1 MGECFPIVPVQM
13 GVAFPSLSL
22 SVALSL
28 KPTHIELKYFR
39 DAVQSI
45 ESPHR
50 DKRGASK
57 VANEVLKKGGEVASD
72 VSGEMRGFDF
82 EGMRF
87 GVKAWR
93 ASASDAREHGSP
105 AVPIVLVHGFAQ
117 QASTWDDTARLL
129 ANAGAECFG
138 FELAGHGAGACS
150 AGGDPAERP
159 DFFDLCFQ
167 ARALL
172 AFCRVVARDA
182 GVAPVLVGYS
192 MGGRVA
198 LQAACLAADDLRDG
212 GELNRISLRSSA
224 AFASR
229 NRACHLDAAAGD
241 LRDGDQFD
249 RISLRS
255 FAAFAPCG
263 RTGRLDMAESG
274 QWDTAAT
281 PVGDAARISVAAPFS
296 ALVLESAGTGP
307 ADDAAREALRERNF
321 AWAARVRD
329 EGVSAFMDW
338 WAGLPLFE
346 SQRNLANDQQERLRA
361 GRLANDAESLALSFE
376 RAGAHVMPSKQETV
390 RALCELSRRGIPVS
404 YLAGELDAKYCK
416 VLADLQAESQGAV
429 SCRVVPAAGHSI
441 HLEQSEAFNAIL
453 EEVVESCTPK
463 PAAP

>member
-1 MGECFPIVPVQM
+1 M
-13 GVAFPSLSL
+13 
-22 SVALSL
+22 
-28 KPTHIELKYFR
+28 
-39 DAVQSI
+39 QSI
-45 ESPHR
+45 ESSHR

-57 VANEVLKKGGEVASD
+57 VANEVLKKGGEVASE
-72 VSGEMRGFDF
+72 VSGETRGFDF
-82 EGMRF
+82 EGTRF

-93 ASASDAREHGSP
+93 ASASDARESGSP
-105 AVPIVLVHGFAQ
+105 TVPIVLVHGFAQ
-117 QASTWDDTARLL
+117 QASTWDDVARLL
-129 ANAGAECFG
+129 ADAGARCFG

-198 LQAACLAADDLRDG
+198 LQAACLAAGDLRGG

-224 AFASR
+224 AFAP
-229 NRACHLDAAAGD
+229 C
-241 LRDGDQFD
+241 D
-249 RISLRS
+249 RTR
-255 FAAFAPCG
+255 
-263 RTGRLDMAESG
+263 RLDVAG
-274 QWDTAAT
+274 ACQRDVAAN
-281 PVGDAARISVAAPFS
+281 VARMSAAAPFS

-321 AWAARVRD
+321 AWAARVRG

-346 SQRNLANDQQERLRA
+346 SQQHLPAELRERLRA
-361 GRLANDAESLALSFE
+361 GRLANDKESLALSFE
-376 RAGAHVMPSKQETV
+376 RAGAHAMPSQGESI
-390 RALCELSRRGIPVS
+390 RALCELAAKGIPVS

-416 VLADLQAESQGAV
+416 VLADLRAESQGAV
-429 SCRVVPAAGHSI
+429 SCRIVPAAGHNI
-441 HLEQSEAFNAIL
+441 HLEQPRAFGAIL

>member
-1 MGECFPIVPVQM
+1 M

-57 VANEVLKKGGEVASD
+57 VANEVLKKGGEVASE
-72 VSGEMRGFDF
+72 VPGETSGFDF

-93 ASASDAREHGSP
+93 ASASGAREGGSP

-117 QASTWDDTARLL
+117 QASTWDDMARLL
-129 ANAGAECFG
+129 ADAGARCFG

-172 AFCRVVARDA
+172 AFCRVVACDA

-192 MGGRVA
+192 MGGRVV
-198 LQAACLAADDLRDG
+198 LQAACLVAGDLRG
-212 GELNRISLRSSA
+212 GEFGRAALGSSA

-229 NRACHLDAAAGD
+229 NRACRLDAAAGD
-241 LRDGDQFD
+241 LRDGDQLD

-255 FAAFAPCG
+255 SAAFAPCG

-274 QWDTAAT
+274 QRDTAAT
-281 PVGDAARISVAAPFS
+281 PVGDAARMSAAAPFS
-296 ALVLESAGTGP
+296 ALVLESAGLGP
-307 ADDAAREALRERNF
+307 VDDAAREALRERNF

-338 WAGLPLFE
+338 WAVLPLFE
-346 SQRNLANDQQERLRA
+346 SQRNLANDQRKRLRA
-361 GRLANDAESLALSFE
+361 GRLVNDAESLALSFE
-376 RAGAHVMPSKQETV
+376 RAGAHAMPSQGESI
-390 RALCELSRRGIPVS
+390 RALCELAARGIPVS

-416 VLADLQAESQGAV
+416 VLADLRAESQGAI
-429 SCRVVPAAGHSI
+429 SCRIVPAAGHNI
-441 HLEQSEAFNAIL
+441 HLEQPEAFGAIL
-453 EEVVESCTPK
+453 EEVVESCTPE

>member
-1 MGECFPIVPVQM
+1 M
-13 GVAFPSLSL
+13 
-22 SVALSL
+22 
-28 KPTHIELKYFR
+28 
-39 DAVQSI
+39 
-45 ESPHR
+45 
-50 DKRGASK
+50 
-57 VANEVLKKGGEVASD
+57 ANEVLKKGGEVASE
-72 VSGEMRGFDF
+72 VPGETSGFDF

-93 ASASDAREHGSP
+93 ASASDAREGGAS

-117 QASTWDDTARLL
+117 QASTWDDAARLL
-129 ANAGAECFG
+129 ADTGARCFG

-198 LQAACLAADDLRDG
+198 LQAACLAADDLRGG
-212 GELNRISLRSSA
+212 GEL
-224 AFASR
+224 
-229 NRACHLDAAAGD
+229 
-241 LRDGDQFD
+241 D
-249 RISLRS
+249 RTALRS

-274 QWDTAAT
+274 QRDTAAT
-281 PVGDAARISVAAPFS
+281 PVGDAARMSAAAPFS

-307 ADDAAREALRERNF
+307 ADDAAREALRERNL
-321 AWAARVRD
+321 AWAARVRGD
-329 EGVSAFMDW
+329 GVSAFMDW

-346 SQRNLANDQQERLRA
+346 SQRNLDDGQRERLRA

-376 RAGAHVMPSKQETV
+376 RAGAHAMPSQGESI
-390 RALCELSRRGIPVS
+390 RALCELAARDIPVS

-416 VLADLQAESQGAV
+416 VASTLRAESQGAI
-429 SCRVVPAAGHSI
+429 SCRIVPAAGHNI
-441 HLEQSEAFNAIL
+441 HLEQPEAVGAIL

>member
-1 MGECFPIVPVQM
+1 M

-28 KPTHIELKYFR
+28 KPEHIELKYFR

-45 ESPHR
+45 EWPHR
-50 DKRGASK
+50 GKRGTAK
-57 VANEVLKKGGEVASD
+57 VASEVLKKGGEVTSE
-72 VSGEMRGFDF
+72 VWGETRGFDF

-87 GVKAWR
+87 GMKAWR
-93 ASASDAREHGSP
+93 ASASGAREGGALS
-105 AVPIVLVHGFAQ
+105 APIVLVHGFAQ
-117 QASTWDDTARLL
+117 QASTWDKVALSL
-129 ANAGAECFG
+129 SHAGVECFA

-159 DFFDLCFQ
+159 GFFDLCFQ

-224 AFASR
+224 AFAPCD
-229 NRACHLDAAAGD
+229 RA
-241 LRDGDQFD
+241 R
-249 RISLRS
+249 
-255 FAAFAPCG
+255 
-263 RTGRLDMAESG
+263 RLDVAG
-274 QWDTAAT
+274 ACQRDVTAN
-281 PVGDAARISVAAPFS
+281 AARMSAAVPFS
-296 ALVLESAGTGP
+296 ALVLESAGLGP
-307 ADDAAREALRERNF
+307 VDDAAREALRERNF
-321 AWAARVRD
+321 AWAARVRG

-346 SQRNLANDQQERLRA
+346 SQQYLSADQRERLRA
-361 GRLANDAESLALSFE
+361 GRLANDTESLALSFE
-376 RAGAHVMPSKQETV
+376 RAGAHAMSSQGESI
-390 RALCELSRRGIPVS
+390 RMLCELSRRGVPVS
-404 YLAGELDAKYCK
+404 YLAGRLDAKYCK
-416 VLADLQAESQGAV
+416 VLADLRADSHDAV
-429 SCRVVPAAGHSI
+429 SCRVAPAAGHNI
-441 HLEQSEAFNAIL
+441 HLEQPEMFASIL
-453 EEVVESCTPK
+453 KEVVESCTPE

>member
-1 MGECFPIVPVQM
+1 M
-13 GVAFPSLSL
+13 
-22 SVALSL
+22 
-28 KPTHIELKYFR
+28 
-39 DAVQSI
+39 
-45 ESPHR
+45 
-50 DKRGASK
+50 
-57 VANEVLKKGGEVASD
+57 ANEVLKKGGEVASD

-93 ASASDAREHGSP
+93 ASASGAREGGSP

-198 LQAACLAADDLRDG
+198 LQAACLAADNLQDG
-212 GELNRISLRSSA
+212 GPKDGGQLDRISLRSSA
-224 AFASR
+224 AFAS
-229 NRACHLDAAAGD
+229 
-241 LRDGDQFD
+241 
-249 RISLRS
+249 
-255 FAAFAPCG
+255 CG

-274 QWDTAAT
+274 QRDTAAT
-281 PVGDAARISVAAPFS
+281 PVGDAARMSAAAPFS

-307 ADDAAREALRERNF
+307 ADDAAREALRERNL
-321 AWAARVRD
+321 AWAARVRG

-346 SQRNLANDQQERLRA
+346 SQRNLANDQRERLRA
-361 GRLANDAESLALSFE
+361 GRLANDTESLALSFE
-376 RAGAHVMPSKQETV
+376 RAGAHVMPPKQETI
-390 RALCELSRRGIPVS
+390 RALCELAAQGIPVS

-416 VLADLQAESQGAV
+416 VLADLRAESQGAI
-429 SCRVVPAAGHSI
+429 SCRIVPAAGHNI
-441 HLEQSEAFNAIL
+441 HLEQPRAFGAIL

-463 PAAP
+463 PVAP

>member
-1 MGECFPIVPVQM
+1 M
-13 GVAFPSLSL
+13 
-22 SVALSL
+22 
-28 KPTHIELKYFR
+28 
-39 DAVQSI
+39 
-45 ESPHR
+45 
-50 DKRGASK
+50 
-57 VANEVLKKGGEVASD
+57 ANEVLKKGGEVASE
-72 VSGEMRGFDF
+72 VPGETSGFDF

-93 ASASDAREHGSP
+93 ASASGAREGGSP

-117 QASTWDDTARLL
+117 QASTWDDMARLL
-129 ANAGAECFG
+129 ADAGARCFG

-172 AFCRVVARDA
+172 AFCGAVARDA

-198 LQAACLAADDLRDG
+198 LRAACLAAGDLRDG
-212 GELNRISLRSSA
+212 DQLDRISLRSSA
-224 AFASR
+224 AFA
-229 NRACHLDAAAGD
+229 
-241 LRDGDQFD
+241 
-249 RISLRS
+249 
-255 FAAFAPCG
+255 PCG
-263 RTGRLDMAESG
+263 RDRRLDAI
-274 QWDTAAT
+274 AAL
-281 PVGDAARISVAAPFS
+281 I
-296 ALVLESAGTGP
+296 LESAGLGP
-307 ADDAAREALRERNF
+307 VDDAAREALRERNF

-346 SQRNLANDQQERLRA
+346 SQHNLANDQQERLWA

-376 RAGAHVMPSKQETV
+376 RAGAHAMPSKQETV
-390 RALCELSRRGIPVS
+390 HALCELSRRGIPVS
-404 YLAGELDAKYCK
+404 YLAGEFDAKYCK
-416 VLADLQAESQGAV
+416 VASTLRAESQGAI
-429 SCRVVPAAGHSI
+429 SCRIVAAAGHNI
-441 HLEQSEAFNAIL
+441 HLEQPEAFGAIL

>member
-1 MGECFPIVPVQM
+1 MRGQ
-13 GVAFPSLSL
+13 A
-22 SVALSL
+22 AT
-28 KPTHIELKYFR
+28 KPTHIAIKYF
-39 DAVQSI
+39 QG
-45 ESPHR
+45 
-50 DKRGASK
+50 RGAIDRIAASRQGK
-57 VANEVLKKGGEVASD
+57 GGELTSEVLREAYGEVASE
-72 VSGEMRGFDF
+72 VSGETRSSDF
-82 EGMRF
+82 EGMPF

-93 ASASDAREHGSP
+93 ASASDAREGDAS

-117 QASTWDDTARLL
+117 QASTWDDAARLL
-129 ANAGAECFG
+129 ANAGARCFG

-150 AGGDPAERP
+150 AGGDPAKRS
-159 DFFDLCFQ
+159 DFFDLYFQ

-212 GELNRISLRSSA
+212 ELGRAALGSSA

-229 NRACHLDAAAGD
+229 NRACRLDAVAGD
-241 LRDGDQFD
+241 LWGGDQFG

-255 FAAFAPCG
+255 FAAFAPCD
-263 RTGRLDMAESG
+263 RTGRLDVAEAG
-274 QWDTAAT
+274 QRDAAAT
-281 PVGDAARISVAAPFS
+281 SVGDAARMSAAAPFS
-296 ALVLESAGTGP
+296 ALVLESAGLGP
-307 ADDAAREALRERNF
+307 VDDAAREALRERNF

-346 SQRNLANDQQERLRA
+346 SQRNLANDQRERLRA
-361 GRLANDAESLALSFE
+361 GRLANDTESLALSFE
-376 RAGAHVMPSKQETV
+376 RAGAHAMSSQGESI
-390 RALCELSRRGIPVS
+390 RALCELAAKGIPVS

-416 VLADLQAESQGAV
+416 VASTLQSESQGAI
-429 SCRVVPAAGHSI
+429 SCCVVPAAGHSI
-441 HLEQSEAFNAIL
+441 HLERPEAFGAIL
-453 EEVVESCTPK
+453 GEVVESCTPK

>member
-1 MGECFPIVPVQM
+1 M
-13 GVAFPSLSL
+13 
-22 SVALSL
+22 
-28 KPTHIELKYFR
+28 
-39 DAVQSI
+39 
-45 ESPHR
+45 
-50 DKRGASK
+50 
-57 VANEVLKKGGEVASD
+57 ANEVLKKGSEVASE
-72 VSGEMRGFDF
+72 VSGETRGFDF

-93 ASASDAREHGSP
+93 ASASDARAHGAST
-105 AVPIVLVHGFAQ
+105 VPIVLVHGFAQ

-129 ANAGAECFG
+129 ADAGARCFG

-198 LQAACLAADDLRDG
+198 LQAACLAADDLQDG
-212 GELNRISLRSSA
+212 GPKDGGQLDRISLRSSA
-224 AFASR
+224 A
-229 NRACHLDAAAGD
+229 
-241 LRDGDQFD
+241 
-249 RISLRS
+249 I
-255 FAAFAPCG
+255 APCG
-263 RTGRLDMAESG
+263 RTGRLDMVESG
-274 QWDTAAT
+274 QRDTAAT
-281 PVGDAARISVAAPFS
+281 PVGDAARMSAAAPFS

-321 AWAARVRD
+321 AWAARVRG

-346 SQRNLANDQQERLRA
+346 SQRNLDDDQRERLRA

-376 RAGAHVMPSKQETV
+376 RAGAHAMPSQGESI
-390 RALCELSRRGIPVS
+390 RALCELAAKGIPVS

-416 VLADLQAESQGAV
+416 VASTLQAESQGAI
-429 SCRVVPAAGHSI
+429 SCRIVPAAGHNI

-453 EEVVESCTPK
+453 GEVVESCTPE

>member
-1 MGECFPIVPVQM
+1 M
-13 GVAFPSLSL
+13 
-22 SVALSL
+22 
-28 KPTHIELKYFR
+28 
-39 DAVQSI
+39 
-45 ESPHR
+45 
-50 DKRGASK
+50 AS
-57 VANEVLKKGGEVASD
+57 EVLKKGGEVASE
-72 VSGEMRGFDF
+72 VPGETSGFDF

-93 ASASDAREHGSP
+93 ASASGAREGGSP

-117 QASTWDDTARLL
+117 QASTWDDAARLL
-129 ANAGAECFG
+129 ADAGARCFG
-138 FELAGHGAGACS
+138 FELAGHGVGACS

-172 AFCRVVARDA
+172 AFCGTVARDA

-198 LQAACLAADDLRDG
+198 LQAACLVAGDLQDG
-212 GELNRISLRSSA
+212 GKLDRTALRSSA
-224 AFASR
+224 AFAPR

-241 LRDGDQFD
+241 LRDGDQLD
-249 RISLRS
+249 HISLRS
-255 FAAFAPCG
+255 SAAFAPCG
-263 RTGRLDMAESG
+263 RTGRLDMTESG
-274 QWDTAAT
+274 QRDTAAT
-281 PVGDAARISVAAPFS
+281 PVGDAARMSAAAPFS

-346 SQRNLANDQQERLRA
+346 SQRNLDDDQRERLRA

-376 RAGAHVMPSKQETV
+376 RAGAHAMPSKQETV
-390 RALCELSRRGIPVS
+390 HVLCELSRRGIPVS
-404 YLAGELDAKYCK
+404 YLAGEFDAKYCK
-416 VLADLQAESQGAV
+416 VASTLRAESQGAI
-429 SCRVVPAAGHSI
+429 SCRIVAAAGHNI
-441 HLEQSEAFNAIL
+441 HLEQPRAFGAIL

>member
-1 MGECFPIVPVQM
+1 M
-13 GVAFPSLSL
+13 
-22 SVALSL
+22 
-28 KPTHIELKYFR
+28 
-39 DAVQSI
+39 
-45 ESPHR
+45 
-50 DKRGASK
+50 
-57 VANEVLKKGGEVASD
+57 ANEALKKGGEVASE
-72 VSGEMRGFDF
+72 VSGETRGFDF

-93 ASASDAREHGSP
+93 ASVSSAREGGTLS
-105 AVPIVLVHGFAQ
+105 APIVLVHGFAQ
-117 QASTWDDTARLL
+117 QASTWDDAVRLL
-129 ANAGAECFG
+129 AGAGAECFG

-212 GELNRISLRSSA
+212 GDLDRTALRSSA
-224 AFASR
+224 AFAPR
-229 NRACHLDAAAGD
+229 
-241 LRDGDQFD
+241 
-249 RISLRS
+249 
-255 FAAFAPCG
+255 G
-263 RTGRLDMAESG
+263 RTDRLDVTGVG
-274 QWDTAAT
+274 QRDTAAT
-281 PVGDAARISVAAPFS
+281 SAGDAVRMPAAVPFS
-296 ALVLESAGTGP
+296 ALVLESAGLGP

-346 SQRNLANDQQERLRA
+346 SQRNLDDDQRERLRA

-376 RAGAHVMPSKQETV
+376 RAGAHAMPSRGESI
-390 RALCELSRRGIPVS
+390 RALCELAAKGIPVS

-416 VLADLQAESQGAV
+416 VASTLQAEYQGAV
-429 SCRVVPAAGHSI
+429 SCRVVPAAGHNI

-453 EEVVESCTPK
+453 GEVVESCTPK

>member
-1 MGECFPIVPVQM
+1 M
-13 GVAFPSLSL
+13 
-22 SVALSL
+22 
-28 KPTHIELKYFR
+28 
-39 DAVQSI
+39 
-45 ESPHR
+45 
-50 DKRGASK
+50 
-57 VANEVLKKGGEVASD
+57 ANEVLKKGGEVASE
-72 VSGEMRGFDF
+72 VSGETRGFDF

-93 ASASDAREHGSP
+93 ASASDARECGAS

-117 QASTWDDTARLL
+117 QASTWDDAARLL
-129 ANAGAECFG
+129 ANAGVECFG

-150 AGGDPAERP
+150 AGGDPAERS

-198 LQAACLAADDLRDG
+198 LRAACLAADDLRGG
-212 GELNRISLRSSA
+212 GELDRTAPRSSA
-224 AFASR
+224 AFAPR

-241 LRDGDQFD
+241 LRDGDQLD

-255 FAAFAPCG
+255 SAAFAPCG

-281 PVGDAARISVAAPFS
+281 PVGDAARMSAAAPFS

-321 AWAARVRD
+321 AWAARVRGD
-329 EGVSAFMDW
+329 GVSAFMDW
-338 WAGLPLFE
+338 WADLPLFE
-346 SQRNLANDQQERLRA
+346 SQRILPDEQQKRLRV

-376 RAGAHVMPSKQETV
+376 RAGAHAMPSKQETV

-404 YLAGELDAKYCK
+404 YLAGEFDAKYCK
-416 VLADLQAESQGAV
+416 VASTLQAESQGAI

-441 HLEQSEAFNAIL
+441 HLEQPEAFGAIL
-453 EEVVESCTPK
+453 EEVVESCTPE